1 MQVLQEI
8 KLIISIC
15 YTYNILRIKDT
26 INIYQHSMLYS
37 LLLNSLILPFHFII
51 TLQTK
56 KHSEHILCQIIAFLF
71 FVFFPPLRNIVPAET
86 IPGR

>member
-51 TLQTK
+51 ILQTK